1 MMCHLRDIDLFIS
14 KIASIATKN
23 VIALTN
29 NGFKEENK
37 QKKTEVTKLNS
48 SNIPGI
54 ASSG

>member
-23 VIALTN
+23 VIALTS

-37 QKKTEVTKLNS
+37 KKTEVTKLNS

>member
-29 NGFKEENK
+29 NGFKEENNN
-37 QKKTEVTKLNS
+37 KKD
-48 SNIPGI
+48 
-54 ASSG
+54 

>member
-37 QKKTEVTKLNS
+37 KKKTEVTKLNS
-48 SNIPGI
+48 SNIPGT